1 MDRKVVYI
9 AAHGG
14 FSGQAVALGGGAA
27 VCEGLLDEWRRTRP
41 FEVEL
46 LSPGI
51 LGSGAPSARDL
62 IAFSESRYARF
73 CFDFRRAATAEV
85 LRRDPSRIVVLA
97 NDVSEGPDFR
107 GLSGAGFPIATI
119 YHVDVVAYVTAIYL
133 RSFIRPET
141 AVRVYSWIRPIAPR
155 LATLVFDQ
163 QEDSLRYSRAAI
175 VPSSGM
181 RATML
186 RCYPWLPPD
195 RVKIVPWGVPDEIW
209 TRNEID
215 AETERLK
222 QEFGVPGDARVLLTL
237 SRISPEKG
245 QDALLQTLLEWERRD
260 DYPEHPLWLFICGDA
275 AYMQGHRYLKRLR
288 LLSSRLSRTRVHFP
302 GYVTGLR
309 KRAFFA
315 LASLYVFP
323 SRHESYGL
331 TLLEALRAGLPAVC
345 LDHDGARSV
354 MRPEFGELVEPK
366 ELRPAISQLL
376 SDAEALSRMSLMARS
391 YAESQPFS
399 ASAASL
405 ADLLR
410 NL

>member
-1 MDRKVVYI
+1 
-9 AAHGG
+9 
-14 FSGQAVALGGGAA
+14 
-27 VCEGLLDEWRRTRP
+27 
-41 FEVEL
+41 
-46 LSPGI
+46 
-51 LGSGAPSARDL
+51 
-62 IAFSESRYARF
+62 
-73 CFDFRRAATAEV
+73 
-85 LRRDPSRIVVLA
+85 
-97 NDVSEGPDFR
+97 
-107 GLSGAGFPIATI
+107 
-119 YHVDVVAYVTAIYL
+119 
-133 RSFIRPET
+133 
-141 AVRVYSWIRPIAPR
+141 
-155 LATLVFDQ
+155 
-163 QEDSLRYSRAAI
+163 
-175 VPSSGM
+175 
-181 RATML
+181 
-186 RCYPWLPPD
+186 
-195 RVKIVPWGVPDEIW
+195 
-209 TRNEID
+209 
-215 AETERLK
+215 
-222 QEFGVPGDARVLLTL
+222 
-237 SRISPEKG
+237 
-245 QDALLQTLLEWERRD
+245 
-260 DYPEHPLWLFICGDA
+260 
-275 AYMQGHRYLKRLR
+275 
-288 LLSSRLSRTRVHFP
+288 VHFP